1 MMSDKNYM
9 ANSYIYRKGLIRK
22 HYLANTIAMYAS
34 KNPTTILKKA
44 FPETYQLELDY
55 AEFLDDSLDE
65 SYELRQDLEQNEQ
78 TLAKTYILKP
88 SMSDKGQGIRIFQT
102 IDQLQNIFDSFEESE
117 ENGDENAVITSQL
130 RHFIVQE
137 YIASPLLLPEYENR
151 KFHIRTYVLCVGD
164 LRVLVYQRMLMLFS
178 DKPYHRNFDTIDG
191 HLTNTCL
198 QGDTDKLVVVELG
211 KSVLPGPLQNHI
223 RESINSIVG
232 ELFRAASNDKI
243 NFQPLSNC
251 FETFGIDFVV
261 DENLN
266 VSLLEVNSYP
276 DFKQTGDGLKGLIHE
291 LFDGIVQQAVVPF
304 FGGKLTTPSSF
315 KQVLELT

>member
-22 HYLANTIAMYAS
+22 HYLANTIAMYTS
-34 KNPTTILKKA
+34 KNPSSILNQA

-78 TLAKTYILKP
+78 TLSKTYILKP

-137 YIASPLLLPEYENR
+137 YIANPLLLPEYDNR

-178 DKPYHRNFDTIDG
+178 EKPYHRDFDNIDG

-211 KSVLPGPLQNHI
+211 KSVLSEFSQNQI
-223 RESINSIVG
+223 RESINLIVG
-232 ELFRAASNDKI
+232 ELFRAAANDKV
-243 NFQPLSNC
+243 NFQPLPNC

-261 DENLN
+261 DEDLN

-276 DFKQTGDGLKGLIHE
+276 DFKQTGDDLKGLIYE
-291 LFDGIVQQAVVPF
+291 LFDGIVQQGVVPF
-304 FGGKLTTPSSF
+304 FGGKLTPSSSF
-315 KQVLELT
+315 KQVLELA